1 MDEKLKNVLESVVE
15 EFKKEFTIPDEVYRS
30 NTYDLPNYLEMAKMM
45 FAHDIMKYIRI
56 RSDGDKFKDG
66 SLKYEFVFRC
76 IPEENL
82 PSLYR
87 RIKRIYE
94 KEEE

>member
-15 EFKKEFTIPDEVYRS
+15 EFRKEFTIPDEVYRS
-30 NTYDLPNYLEMAKMM
+30 NTYDLPDYLEMAKMM
-45 FAHDIMKYIRI
+45 FAYDIMKYIRI
-56 RSDGDKFKDG
+56 KSSGDKFDDG

-87 RIKRIYE
+87 RIKRLYNS
-94 KEEE
+94 KEE